1 MKFFVFVF
9 FSGLAIYVNGQT
21 EKVEKNAF
29 SLNVMGCSSLG
40 GMTYDL
46 NMGKRFHLELGL
58 GLIGIGSG
66 LTCYPFKIKESKYCP
81 YFGLKLSSLALVD
94 VGGGTVAYVPFG
106 FTYFS
111 PYKINIGF
119 DIGPARGKWQ
129 ESSFGNTNPQTN
141 YFYIYGNIKIGFR
154 IKQN

>member
-1 MKFFVFVF
+1 
-9 FSGLAIYVNGQT
+9 
-21 EKVEKNAF
+21 
-29 SLNVMGCSSLG
+29 MGCSSLG

-46 NMGKRFHLELGL
+46 NLGKRFHLELGL

-154 IKQN
+154 IEQN

>member
-1 MKFFVFVF
+1 M
-9 FSGLAIYVNGQT
+9 
-21 EKVEKNAF
+21 
-29 SLNVMGCSSLG
+29 SLSSSSSSATLFGSLRWSPRPLG
-40 GMTYDL
+40 
-46 NMGKRFHLELGL
+46 K
-58 GLIGIGSG
+58 
-66 LTCYPFKIKESKYCP
+66 
-81 YFGLKLSSLALVD
+81 FGLKLSSLALVD

-129 ESSFGNTNPQTN
+129 ESSFGNTNPRTN

-154 IKQN
+154 I

>member
-1 MKFFVFVF
+1 MKLFVFVL
-9 FSGLAIYVNGQT
+9 FSVLTIYVNGQS
-21 EKVEKNAF
+21 ENLEKNAF

-40 GMTYDL
+40 GITYDL
-46 NMGKRFHLELGL
+46 NIGERFHLELGI

-94 VGGGTVAYVPFG
+94 VGGGTVAYIPFG

-129 ESSFGNTNPQTN
+129 ESSFGNTNPESN

-154 IKQN
+154 IK

>member
-1 MKFFVFVF
+1 MIRLILLLLICANKSFY
-9 FSGLAIYVNGQT
+9 FSQKKHQNSTI
-21 EKVEKNAF
+21 EKNAF

-46 NMGKRFHLELGL
+46 NFGKRFHLELGL

-111 PYKINIGF
+111 PI
-119 DIGPARGKWQ
+119 
-129 ESSFGNTNPQTN
+129 
-141 YFYIYGNIKIGFR
+141 
-154 IKQN
+154 

>member
-1 MKFFVFVF
+1 MKFFVFVLF
-9 FSGLAIYVNGQT
+9 INVSIFVNGQN
-21 EKVEKNAF
+21 EKVEKNSF

-40 GMTYDL
+40 GITYDR
-46 NMGKRFHLELGL
+46 NIGNYFHTEIGI
-58 GLIGIGSG
+58 GLIGVGAG
-66 LTCYPFKIKESKYCP
+66 LTCYPIKIKESKFCP

-94 VGGGTVAYVPFG
+94 VGGGTVAYIPLG

-119 DIGPARGKWQ
+119 DIGPARGKWK
-129 ESSFGNTNPQTN
+129 ESSFGNTNPQIN

-154 IKQN
+154 IK